1 VQLLNSIIQALRIEN
16 LETRLGLSRFSCI
29 SLELEFEFAQTGEA
43 RNILAD
49 SRDRAIKR
57 CDVLQLALEL
67 LKRDKE

>member
-1 VQLLNSIIQALRIEN
+1 LNTIIQALRIEN
-16 LETRLGLSRFSCI
+16 LETRLGLSRFSCT
-29 SLELEFEFAQTGEA
+29 SLELEFEFAQNGDA

-49 SRDRAIKR
+49 RWDRATKG